1 MTNTQKNKKKYDT
14 KNYDT
19 KNYDLVIIGGGI
31 AGLYTLYKLSKQFT
45 NLKILL
51 LESGERYGGRI
62 YSYKETIDGE
72 EYVMDLGAGR
82 LGHHQKLINTLIN
95 ELGLKSKIVN
105 IPNTKTYIEV
115 TENNKAHEKT
125 QYKDSIMAKL
135 YNFFLS
141 PLVSKLGKTAL
152 QKFYLYELL
161 TKYMCASFSQ
171 KVASV
176 FEYSSDLNEL
186 NAYDALGYFKYDYNK
201 ESTFFT
207 LNGGLGQIID
217 HLLLAIKQTQGYKRK
232 YINIVNLSH
241 VESVSYNNTNTN
253 NNNNNANLFNISVSN
268 YKNST
273 KTTYYC
279 DHLICAIPKQSLESL
294 TLFKPLLRDLD
305 SINPINLVRIFEVY
319 KTENGE
325 SWFKNIK
332 KTITNSKVQFVIPI
346 NSNNGLIMSSYSDC
360 ANARFWNNL
369 LAKKGLDYVKQTLN
383 NTLNLVFSVYN
394 ISVPPSKY
402 IKLYFWDAGVA
413 NWKKNVD
420 SDYLSYKLINPLPNV
435 YIIGENYSKY
445 QAWCEG
451 ALMTSENCIAKLI
464 PILEHTKTKTKTKTL
479 KHTRKQGTNK
489 IDANKIGGINKK
501 KVFTLAEIKKHN
513 KKGDAWTLI
522 ENKVYNISSW
532 IPKHPGGE
540 IIMQAVGKDATQ
552 LFNSRGHPSYVKK
565 TILPKYYIG
574 TLKK

>member
-1 MTNTQKNKKKYDT
+1 MNNTRKN
-14 KNYDT
+14 
-19 KNYDLVIIGGGI
+19 KNYDLVILGGGI
-31 AGLYTLYKLSKQFT
+31 SGLYTLYKLSKRFSH
-45 NLKILL
+45 LKILL

-72 EYVMDLGAGR
+72 DYVMDLGAGR
-82 LGHHQKLINTLIN
+82 LGHHHKLINELIN
-95 ELGLKSKIVN
+95 ELGLKSKIVD

-115 TENNKAHEKT
+115 TENNKVHEKT
-125 QYKDSIMAKL
+125 RYKDTIMTKL
-135 YNFFLS
+135 TKFFFS
-141 PLVSKLGKTAL
+141 PLISKLGKSVL
-152 QKFYLYELL
+152 QKFYLSELL
-161 TKYMCASFSQ
+161 TKYVSASYSQ

-186 NAYDALGYFKYDYNK
+186 NAYDAIGYFKYDYNK

-217 HLLLAIKQTQGYKRK
+217 HLLMAIKQTQGYKRN
-232 YINIVNLSH
+232 NIKIQNLSN
-241 VESVSYNNTNTN
+241 VENVTYNNNTK
-253 NNNNNANLFNISVSN
+253 LFSINVSN
-268 YKNST
+268 YKKST
-273 KTTYYC
+273 LETHYC
-279 DHLICAIPKQSLESL
+279 HHLICAIPKQSLESL
-294 TLFKPLLRDLD
+294 TIFKPLLRDLD

-346 NSNNGLIMSSYSDC
+346 SSNNGLIMSSYSDC
-360 ANARFWNNL
+360 ANAKYWNNL

-383 NTLNLVFSVYN
+383 NRLNQVFSIYN

-420 SDYLSYKLINPLPNV
+420 SDYLSYKLVNPLPNV

-451 ALMTSENCIAKLI
+451 ALMTSENCIAKLS
-464 PILEHTKTKTKTKTL
+464 PILDSTIKRKIV
-479 KHTRKQGTNK
+479 KHTRKKGTNK
-489 IDANKIGGINKK
+489 IDANKIGGVKK
-501 KVFTLAEIKKHN
+501 KKLFTICEVKKHN
-513 KKGDAWTLI
+513 KKDDAWTII
-522 ENKVYNISSW
+522 ENKVYNITSW
-532 IPKHPGGE
+532 IPKHPGGQ
-540 IIMQAVGKDATQ
+540 IIMKAVGKDATQ
-552 LFNSRGHPSYVKK
+552 LFLDNGHPEYVKK

-574 TLKK
+574 NLKK

>member
-1 MTNTQKNKKKYDT
+1 MTNTQKNKKKY
-14 KNYDT
+14 NGT

-82 LGHHQKLINTLIN
+82 LGYHHKLINTLIS

-135 YNFFLS
+135 YKFFLS
-141 PLVSKLGKTAL
+141 PLVSKLGKSAL

-161 TKYMCASFSQ
+161 TKYMSASFSQ

-186 NAYDALGYFKYDYNK
+186 NAYDAIGYFKYDYNK

-217 HLLLAIKQTQGYKRK
+217 HLLTAIKQTQGYKRN
-232 YINIVNLSH
+232 NITIINLSY
-241 VESVSYNNTNTN
+241 VENVTYNNANAN
-253 NNNNNANLFNISVSN
+253 ANANLFNISVYN

-294 TLFKPLLRDLD
+294 TIFKPLLRDLD

-332 KTITNSKVQFVIPI
+332 KTITNSNVQFVIPI

-394 ISVPPSKY
+394 ISVPSSKY

-464 PILEHTKTKTKTKTL
+464 PILEHTKAKTKTL
-479 KHTRKQGTNK
+479 KHTRKLGTNK
-489 IDANKIGGINKK
+489 IGANKIGANKIGGVNKK
-501 KVFTLAEIKKHN
+501 NAFTLDEIKKHN